1 MHIFLIQLLKII
13 NISKNKSVF
22 LFPGVHNAFPT
33 VSWLCFFSV
42 FLRSFFI
49 SNCQLAI
56 FFVSGNLFTFI
67 FLSLFLSI
75 FLISI
80 QDHLVLARQHTN
92 SNTNFPMTREIFIS
106 FSYLDFRSLN
116 SPRVKKIFSD
126 PVFSNRVSFIKKGVN
141 LVS

>member
-22 LFPGVHNAFPT
+22 LFPGVHNALPT

-42 FLRSFFI
+42 FLRSFLI

-75 FLISI
+75 ILK
-80 QDHLVLARQHTN
+80 
-92 SNTNFPMTREIFIS
+92 FIS
-106 FSYLDFRSLN
+106 RSFGISKAAYDFEY
-116 SPRVKKIFSD
+116 K
-126 PVFSNRVSFIKKGVN
+126 FSNDTRNFFFVFILGLLFSKFPAG
-141 LVS
+141 